1 MCATPPHLHL
11 GPDLQ
16 NLMVDSSLA
25 KLNKG
30 KPLDTVV
37 TPDEEDQEELEDSAQ
52 VLLAPFEGLTN
63 EGYGTAVTELV
74 EGLGNKYGVHMETNC
89 PRQFMLVVL
98 YNMVWQKVYVENEPK
113 FAELQGFKAV
123 KAVAGTQKSGRAK
136 VVSKKK
142 K

>member
-1 MCATPPHLHL
+1 
-11 GPDLQ
+11 
-16 NLMVDSSLA
+16 MVMQILDSSLA

-37 TPDEEDQEELEDSAQ
+37 TPDEEDQEELEESAE
-52 VLLAPFEGLTN
+52 VLLAPFDRLTN
-63 EGYGTAVTELV
+63 EKYGTAVTELV

-98 YNMVWQKVYVENEPK
+98 YNMVRQKVYVENELIMM
-113 FAELQGFKAV
+113 FVELQGFKAV
-123 KAVAGTQKSGRAK
+123 KAVAEPRKSSRTKA
-136 VVSKKK
+136 VSKKK

>member
-1 MCATPPHLHL
+1 
-11 GPDLQ
+11 
-16 NLMVDSSLA
+16 MVMQILDSSLA

-30 KPLDTVV
+30 KPLDTAV

-52 VLLAPFEGLTN
+52 VLLAPFERLTN

-98 YNMVWQKVYVENEPK
+98 YNMVRQKVYVENEPE

-123 KAVAGTQKSGRAK
+123 KTVAGTRKSSRTK
-136 VVSKKK
+136 SPNKKK